1 MRNTTQVLKGL
12 NPTVSVGSK
21 LLLFVFIAFCIFRE
35 QQAGEY
41 FQFISTSLL
50 NNAKW
55 FLLLLATL
63 LLVFLV
69 YLCMSRYGHIRLGKD
84 DEKPEYSN
92 IAWISMLFSCGMGV
106 GLLFWSVA
114 EPITHYASN
123 PFTQGFTDEAASMAM
138 QITFFHWGLH
148 PWGLFCMAAVALG
161 YFCYRKDLPFAMR
174 SILYPLIGNRIYGPI
189 GNIVDILTIVITAFG
204 VSQSLSMGILE
215 LNTGLNHTFGI
226 NIDVKIQL
234 AMVIVLCTLATISL
248 MSAISKGFKVIAEGN
263 MIISYFLVF
272 VVIVL
277 GATRYIFNSFFE
289 GVGDYLQHI
298 VGMSLWSDAQ
308 KDSGWQNWWTAYYW
322 PWWMTWAPFVGM
334 FIARISRGR
343 TIRELICCTL
353 FAPTLLTF
361 IWIAAFGGASLKIE
375 KEARANAAHEL
386 VINQQH
392 VSNTS
397 SNAKADIAKHEP
409 HKMSIAE
416 ATKADPTRAVFVF
429 FDHISSSSTTKI
441 FLSSLLCLLLA
452 IHIITLVNSGTLVL
466 CFLDAN
472 GTTDPSI
479 SIRLIWGI
487 IIPLIGGGLI
497 IAGGLKAIQ
506 TATIIAGFPIAI
518 LLGIMAV
525 SLFKSLRQEPQA
537 WAMMPEHVRPDFCKA
552 ESDKPVDKNSSLQTI
567 SKDHLAIKE

>member
-1 MRNTTQVLKGL
+1 MRNTTSGVLSGL
-12 NPTVSVGSK
+12 NPTVSIGAK
-21 LLLFVFIAFCIFRE
+21 LLLFFFISFCIFRE
-35 QQAGEY
+35 KQAGEY
-41 FQFISTSLL
+41 FQLISTALL
-50 NNAKW
+50 QNAKW
-55 FLLLLATL
+55 FLLLLATSL
-63 LLVFLV
+63 LAFLV

-123 PFTQGFTDEAASMAM
+123 PFTQGYTDEAASMAM
-138 QITFFHWGLH
+138 QLTFFHWGLH
-148 PWGLFCMAAVALG
+148 PWALFCLAAVALG
-161 YFCYRKDLPFAMR
+161 YFAYRKDLPFAMR

-189 GNIVDILTIVITAFG
+189 GHTVDILTIVITAFG

-215 LNTGLNHTFGI
+215 LNTGLNHAFGVS
-226 NIDVKIQL
+226 IDLKIQL
-234 AMVIVLCTLATISL
+234 VMVVLLCTIATISL

-272 VVIVL
+272 LLIFI
-277 GATRYIFNSFFE
+277 GATRYIFNTFFE
-289 GVGDYLQHI
+289 GIGDYLQNI

-343 TIRELICCTL
+343 TIRELICGTL
-353 FAPTLLTF
+353 VAPTLLTF
-361 IWIAAFGGASLKIE
+361 IWIAAFGGAALKIE
-375 KEARANAAHEL
+375 KDAQNAKPAHEL
-386 VINQQH
+386 VINNH
-392 VSNTS
+392 SNTTNIENTTS
-397 SNAKADIAKHEP
+397 HQV
-409 HKMSIAE
+409 SISE
-416 ATKADPTRAVFVF
+416 ATKEDPTRAVFVF
-429 FDHISSSSTTKI
+429 FDHLSSDKDTRV
-441 FLSSLLCLLLA
+441 FLSALLCLLLA

-472 GTTDPSI
+472 GSTNPSI
-479 SIRLIWGI
+479 SIRLIWSI

-506 TATIIAGFPIAI
+506 TASIIAGFPIAI
-518 LLGIMAV
+518 LLIIMAI
-525 SLFKSLRQEPQA
+525 SLIKTLRREPQA
-537 WAMMPEHVRPDFCKA
+537 WEMLPTHVRPDFCKEQKKLVEVKA
-552 ESDKPVDKNSSLQTI
+552 ELIIET
-567 SKDHLAIKE
+567 

>member
-1 MRNTTQVLKGL
+1 MRNTTSGVLSGL
-12 NPTVSVGSK
+12 NPTVSIGAK
-21 LLLFVFIAFCIFRE
+21 LLLFFFISFCIFRE
-35 QQAGEY
+35 KQAGEY
-41 FQFISTSLL
+41 FQLISTALL
-50 NNAKW
+50 QNAKW
-55 FLLLLATL
+55 FLLLLATSL
-63 LLVFLV
+63 LAFLV

-123 PFTQGFTDEAASMAM
+123 PFTQGYTDEAASMAM
-138 QITFFHWGLH
+138 QLTFFHWGLH
-148 PWGLFCMAAVALG
+148 PWALFCLAAVALG
-161 YFCYRKDLPFAMR
+161 YFAYRKDLPFAMR

-189 GNIVDILTIVITAFG
+189 GHTVDILTIVITAFG

-215 LNTGLNHTFGI
+215 LNTGLNHAFGVS
-226 NIDVKIQL
+226 IDLKIQL
-234 AMVIVLCTLATISL
+234 VMVVLLCTIATISL

-272 VVIVL
+272 LLIFI
-277 GATRYIFNSFFE
+277 GATRYIFNTFFE
-289 GVGDYLQHI
+289 GIGDYLQNI

-343 TIRELICCTL
+343 TIRELICGTL
-353 FAPTLLTF
+353 VAPTLLTF
-361 IWIAAFGGASLKIE
+361 IWIAAFGGAALKIE
-375 KEARANAAHEL
+375 KDAQNAKPAHEL
-386 VINQQH
+386 VINNH
-392 VSNTS
+392 SNTTNIENTTS
-397 SNAKADIAKHEP
+397 HQV
-409 HKMSIAE
+409 SISE
-416 ATKADPTRAVFVF
+416 ATKEDPTRAVFVF
-429 FDHISSSSTTKI
+429 FDHLSSDKDTRV
-441 FLSSLLCLLLA
+441 FLSALLCLLLA

-472 GTTDPSI
+472 GSTNPSI
-479 SIRLIWGI
+479 SIRLIWSI

-506 TATIIAGFPIAI
+506 TASIIAGFPIAI
-518 LLGIMAV
+518 LLIIMAI
-525 SLFKSLRQEPQA
+525 SLSKTLRREPQA
-537 WAMMPEHVRPDFCKA
+537 WEMLPTHVRPDFCKEQKKLVEVKA
-552 ESDKPVDKNSSLQTI
+552 ELIIEK
-567 SKDHLAIKE
+567 

>member
-1 MRNTTQVLKGL
+1 MRNTTSGVLSGL
-12 NPTVSVGSK
+12 NPTVSIGAK
-21 LLLFVFIAFCIFRE
+21 LLLFVFISFCIFRE
-35 QQAGEY
+35 KQAGEY
-41 FQFISTSLL
+41 FQLISTALL
-50 NNAKW
+50 QNAKW
-55 FLLLLATL
+55 FLLLLATSL
-63 LLVFLV
+63 LAFLV

-123 PFTQGFTDEAASMAM
+123 PFTQGYTDEAASMAM
-138 QITFFHWGLH
+138 QLTFFHWGLH
-148 PWGLFCMAAVALG
+148 PWALFCLAAVALG
-161 YFCYRKDLPFAMR
+161 YFAYRKDLPFAMR

-189 GNIVDILTIVITAFG
+189 GHTVDILTIVITAFG

-215 LNTGLNHTFGI
+215 LNTGLNHAFGVS
-226 NIDVKIQL
+226 IDLKIQL
-234 AMVIVLCTLATISL
+234 VMVVLLCTIATISL

-272 VVIVL
+272 MLIFI
-277 GATRYIFNSFFE
+277 GATRYIFNTFFE
-289 GVGDYLQHI
+289 GLGDYLQNI

-343 TIRELICCTL
+343 TIRELICGTL
-353 FAPTLLTF
+353 VAPTLLTF
-361 IWIAAFGGASLKIE
+361 IWIAAFGGAALKIE
-375 KEARANAAHEL
+375 KDAQNVKPAHEL
-386 VINQQH
+386 VINNH
-392 VSNTS
+392 SNTT
-397 SNAKADIAKHEP
+397 NIEKTTP
-409 HKMSIAE
+409 HQVSISE
-416 ATKADPTRAVFVF
+416 ATKEDPTRAVFVF
-429 FDHISSSSTTKI
+429 FDHLSSDKDTQV
-441 FLSSLLCLLLA
+441 FLSALLCLLLA

-472 GTTDPSI
+472 GSTNPSI
-479 SIRLIWGI
+479 SIRLIWSI

-506 TATIIAGFPIAI
+506 TASIIAGFPIAI
-518 LLGIMAV
+518 LLIIMAI
-525 SLFKSLRQEPQA
+525 SLIKTLRREPQA
-537 WAMMPEHVRPDFCKA
+537 WEMLPTHVRPDFCK
-552 ESDKPVDKNSSLQTI
+552 EQEKLVEVKTELI
-567 SKDHLAIKE
+567 IEK

>member
-1 MRNTTQVLKGL
+1 MRNTTSGVLSGL
-12 NPTVSVGSK
+12 NPTVSIGAK
-21 LLLFVFIAFCIFRE
+21 LLLFFFISFCIFRE
-35 QQAGEY
+35 KQAGEY
-41 FQFISTSLL
+41 FQLISTALL
-50 NNAKW
+50 QNAKW
-55 FLLLLATL
+55 FLLLLATSL
-63 LLVFLV
+63 LAFLV

-123 PFTQGFTDEAASMAM
+123 PFTQGYTDEAASMAM
-138 QITFFHWGLH
+138 QLTFFHWGLH
-148 PWGLFCMAAVALG
+148 PWALFCLAAVALG
-161 YFCYRKDLPFAMR
+161 YFAYRKDLPFAMR

-189 GNIVDILTIVITAFG
+189 GHTVDILTIVITAFG

-215 LNTGLNHTFGI
+215 LNTGLNHAFGVS
-226 NIDVKIQL
+226 IDLKIQL
-234 AMVIVLCTLATISL
+234 VMVVLLCTIATISL

-272 VVIVL
+272 LLIFI
-277 GATRYIFNSFFE
+277 GATRYIFNTFFE
-289 GVGDYLQHI
+289 GIGDYLQNI

-343 TIRELICCTL
+343 TIRELICGTL
-353 FAPTLLTF
+353 VAPTLLTF
-361 IWIAAFGGASLKIE
+361 IWIAAFGGAALKIE
-375 KEARANAAHEL
+375 KDAQNAKPAHEL
-386 VINQQH
+386 VINNH
-392 VSNTS
+392 SNTTNIENTTS
-397 SNAKADIAKHEP
+397 HQV
-409 HKMSIAE
+409 SISE
-416 ATKADPTRAVFVF
+416 ATKEDPTRAVFVF
-429 FDHISSSSTTKI
+429 FDHLSSDKDTRV
-441 FLSSLLCLLLA
+441 FLSALLCLLLA

-472 GTTDPSI
+472 GSTNPSI
-479 SIRLIWGI
+479 SIRLIWSI

-506 TATIIAGFPIAI
+506 TASIIAGFPIAI
-518 LLGIMAV
+518 LLIIMAI
-525 SLFKSLRQEPQA
+525 SLIKTLRREPQA
-537 WAMMPEHVRPDFCKA
+537 WEMLPTHVRPDFCKEQKKLVEVKA
-552 ESDKPVDKNSSLQTI
+552 ELIIEK
-567 SKDHLAIKE
+567 

>member
-1 MRNTTQVLKGL
+1 MRNTTSGFLSGL
-12 NPTVSVGSK
+12 NPTVSIGAK
-21 LLLFVFIAFCIFRE
+21 LLLFVFISFCIFRE
-35 QQAGEY
+35 KQAGEY
-41 FQFISTSLL
+41 FQLISTALL
-50 NNAKW
+50 QNAKW
-55 FLLLLATL
+55 FLLLLATSL
-63 LLVFLV
+63 LAFLV

-123 PFTQGFTDEAASMAM
+123 PFTQGYTDEAASMAM
-138 QITFFHWGLH
+138 QLTFFHWGLH
-148 PWGLFCMAAVALG
+148 PWALFCLAAVALG
-161 YFCYRKDLPFAMR
+161 YFAYRKDLPFAMR

-189 GNIVDILTIVITAFG
+189 GHTVDILTIVITAFG

-215 LNTGLNHTFGI
+215 LNTGLNHAFGVS
-226 NIDVKIQL
+226 IDLKIQL
-234 AMVIVLCTLATISL
+234 VMVVLLCTIATISL

-272 VVIVL
+272 MLIFI
-277 GATRYIFNSFFE
+277 GATRYIFNTFFE
-289 GVGDYLQHI
+289 GLGDYLQNI

-343 TIRELICCTL
+343 TIRELICGTL
-353 FAPTLLTF
+353 VAPTLLTF
-361 IWIAAFGGASLKIE
+361 IWIAAFGGAALKIE
-375 KEARANAAHEL
+375 KDAQNAKSTHEL
-386 VINQQH
+386 VINNHSNIANIEKTTPHQ
-392 VSNTS
+392 VSIS
-397 SNAKADIAKHEP
+397 
-409 HKMSIAE
+409 E
-416 ATKADPTRAVFVF
+416 ATKEDPTRAVFVF
-429 FDHISSSSTTKI
+429 FDHLSPDKDTQV
-441 FLSSLLCLLLA
+441 FLSALLCLLLA

-472 GTTDPSI
+472 GSTNPSI
-479 SIRLIWGI
+479 SIRLIWSI

-506 TATIIAGFPIAI
+506 TASIIAGFPIAI
-518 LLGIMAV
+518 LLIIMAI
-525 SLFKSLRQEPQA
+525 SLIKTLRREPQA
-537 WAMMPEHVRPDFCKA
+537 WEMLPTHVRPDFCK
-552 ESDKPVDKNSSLQTI
+552 EPEKLVEVKTELI
-567 SKDHLAIKE
+567 IEK